1 MVVATKLGP
10 RTYADYL
17 AVPEGQRAE
26 LIGGELMMSPQ
37 PRGRHILVTS
47 MLGARLTTAFGSGV
61 GPTESGPGGW
71 WIFDEPELHL
81 ELDTCVVVPDIAG
94 WRRERMPEP
103 PTDSHKWT
111 IVPDWVCE
119 VLSPRTQRADR
130 VLKLP
135 FYGRAGVAHVWLVDP
150 VAETLE
156 VYENRGGAWFLAG
169 AHSEDDVVRAVPF
182 DAVPLALS
190 WLWGRKPPE
199 PAPATDTAS
208 ES

>member
-119 VLSPRTQRADR
+119 VLSPSTQGRDY
-130 VLKLP
+130 VVKLP
-135 FYGRAGVAHVWLVDP
+135 LYRKGGVRWAWIVDP
-150 VAETLE
+150 VNRTVEVFEAEGDAWRPAAAAE
-156 VYENRGGAWFLAG
+156 GGNT
-169 AHSEDDVVRAVPF
+169 VRLPPFEAVEL
-182 DAVPLALS
+182 DLTPL
-190 WLWGRKPPE
+190 W
-199 PAPATDTAS
+199 AS
-208 ES
+208 